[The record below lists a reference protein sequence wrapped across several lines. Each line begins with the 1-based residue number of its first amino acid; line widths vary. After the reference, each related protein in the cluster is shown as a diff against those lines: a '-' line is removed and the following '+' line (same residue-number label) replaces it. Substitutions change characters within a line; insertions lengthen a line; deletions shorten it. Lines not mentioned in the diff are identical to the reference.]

1 LGRCLHVV
9 DMLLLVAE
17 EWMRYPQ
24 CYEGLILE
32 TADCESALLS
42 CHCHVN
48 QVKLKTEEDGL

>member
-1 LGRCLHVV
+1 MV